1 MSNDDYDAKLEK
13 ALMELHEKKVPKMRY
28 RTPMFRILRMFGV
41 KIKPQFYYPDIPY
54 FLCCTGYFSM
64 WWGVLMWVAFL
75 RSRDL
80 SVNWA
85 VGIALLAGV
94 LFGLA
99 MVAINVYYRRQY
111 ELTPWDEL

>member
-1 MSNDDYDAKLEK
+1 MSNDDYEAKLEK
-13 ALMELHEKKVPKMRY
+13 ALLELHEKKVPKLRY
-28 RTPMFRILRMFGV
+28 RTPMFRIFRMFGV
-41 KIKPQFYYPDIPY
+41 KIKPQFYYSDIPY
-54 FLCCTGYFSM
+54 FFSCAAYFSVV
-64 WWGVLMWVAFL
+64 WGVLMWVVFQ
-75 RSRDL
+75 RSREI

-99 MVAINVYYRRQY
+99 MVVNNMYNRRKY

>member
-1 MSNDDYDAKLEK
+1 
-13 ALMELHEKKVPKMRY
+13 
-28 RTPMFRILRMFGV
+28 
-41 KIKPQFYYPDIPY
+41 
-54 FLCCTGYFSM
+54 M
-64 WWGVLMWVAFL
+64 WLAFL

-85 VGIALLAGV
+85 VGIVLLAGF

-99 MVAINVYYRRQY
+99 MVAINVYYRKQY